1 MKFLNIL
8 ILASCL
14 VMPIH
19 EAFTQVQQARIDS
32 LVNLLKSAGRE
43 WNDYAKPLIE
53 IGDAAVPNLIEV
65 AEDKSLSQ
73 WNRRIAVMT
82 LNDIHSTLWK
92 KPALNILFNRSED
105 PELRNQ
111 VIAGLKGFDLSDVK
125 EELWG
130 VFEEAENEFYKMN
143 MANLLMTADTSMA
156 YQSCYEIYNNY
167 DGYVKKSALLNLVR
181 LRPQESTAWF
191 LNGLQIDDWMT
202 ANMAM
207 DSLVDTR
214 YFATNELISLYHKP
228 DAGEEVQWRIVF
240 IFSHRNV
247 PESIPL
253 LLEAF
258 QDESW
263 LVHTEAAVGLCR
275 FNPEKVIAEMKALR
289 KDSRAYVR
297 NNSQWVIDIMK

>member
-8 ILASCL
+8 ILAICL
-14 VMPIH
+14 AMPIH
-19 EAFTQVQQARIDS
+19 EAFPQDQQARIDS